1 VPGNQKR
8 FFPFEKND
16 MGASYKSVV
25 LKSPSLMSCLKK
37 WVSNGPVGG
46 WVGGWDCDIID
57 NIQNLILATWNI
69 WIFMKSGDE

>member
-1 VPGNQKR
+1 
-8 FFPFEKND
+8 
-16 MGASYKSVV
+16 MGIEWA
-25 LKSPSLMSCLKK
+25 
-37 WVSNGPVGG
+37 GG